1 MVQSMS
7 LRLKAEAFKLRLEIH
22 LNSLIHLYS
31 VTIFTKL
38 PVPL

>member
-7 LRLKAEAFKLRLEIH
+7 LQEAFKLHLEIH
-22 LNSLIHLYS
+22 LNSLIHLYL

-38 PVPL
+38 PIPL